1 VQEFTATSGYRVIFT
16 GQGPLNNN
24 NSNLATAALPLLVFG
39 ASAVTPSLLA
49 NSSLIAQLPNNQ
61 NSSVQQYNLQ
71 VPHQLDLFTSVL
83 PMLET
88 RAITS

>member
-1 VQEFTATSGYRVIFT
+1 VSSVQRG
-16 GQGPLNNN
+16 
-24 NSNLATAALPLLVFG
+24 LA
-39 ASAVTPSLLA
+39 ASTRDE

-71 VPHQLDLFTSVL
+71 VQQQLDRFTSVS